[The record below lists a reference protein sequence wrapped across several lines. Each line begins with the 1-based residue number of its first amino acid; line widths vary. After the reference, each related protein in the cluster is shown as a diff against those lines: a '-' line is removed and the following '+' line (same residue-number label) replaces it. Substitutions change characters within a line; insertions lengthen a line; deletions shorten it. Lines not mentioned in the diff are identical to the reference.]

1 MHSHLTGPAPAP
13 SSRTTTPRH
22 PARRVRSLVLALSA
36 VAALL
41 FASAAPAAAY
51 EPVGIVHTERVQ
63 AGPYSVTIGFSTW
76 PLRAMQSLDFTFAP
90 EGGIAG
96 KSGTL
101 TRDATGLDSGD
112 RVTPLA
118 RHPRKLD
125 VWGLDIKSF
134 PDPGDVA
141 LTFAIDGPEGHG
153 TGTLRRLTVLDQPG
167 PPLSLSWS
175 VCALPV
181 LGLIAFLVIAWR
193 RNEPACRL
201 SELGM

>member
-1 MHSHLTGPAPAP
+1 MHSPLTGPAPAP
-13 SSRTTTPRH
+13 SSRTTARRP

-63 AGPYSVTIGFSTW
+63 AGPYSLTVGFSTW

-101 TRDATGLDSGD
+101 TRDATGLDSDD

-141 LTFAIDGPEGHG
+141 LTFAIDGPKGHG
-153 TGTLRRLTVLDQPG
+153 TGTLKHLTVLDQPG

-193 RNEPACRL
+193 RNEPARRL
-201 SELGM
+201 AELGI